1 MKKRATFFATAA
13 LIAALFFVALFAIL
27 QTPPAQAQDD
37 EPDTSTPAEDRFITV
52 SGLGTASVTP
62 DQAVIRLGVVTDA
75 PTATLAL
82 QQNGELVQEVISA
95 TQGLDIP
102 EEQIQTEFLRLEP
115 VREQVTTTEAQPLPP
130 GPVEPGEITGYR
142 ASNIIAVTVDDLDI
156 LGDLI
161 DTAVEAGANTIQGIN
176 FDVSNA
182 DTLASDA
189 RLEAIQNAQQKAEEL
204 ADAAGATLG
213 DVRAIRDL
221 SGDAVPLGIRA
232 DLAQAEGGSFPVQ
245 TGQQTIEVRV
255 EVTWA
260 LE

>member
-1 MKKRATFFATAA
+1 MKKRATIFATAT
-13 LIAALFFVALFAIL
+13 LIAALFFVALFAML
-27 QTPPAQAQDD
+27 QTPAAQAQDD
-37 EPDTSTPAEDRFITV
+37 EPDAPTAAEDRFITV

-75 PTATLAL
+75 PTATQAL
-82 QQNGELVQEVISA
+82 EENGELVQEVISA

-115 VREQVTTTEAQPLPP
+115 VREQETTPETQPLPP

-142 ASNIIAVTVDDLDI
+142 ASNIVAVTVNDLDI

-161 DTAVEAGANTIQGIN
+161 DTAVAAGANTIQGIR
-176 FDVSNA
+176 FDVS
-182 DTLASDA
+182 DSETLASDA
-189 RLEAIQNAQQKAEEL
+189 RLEAVQNAQQKAEEL

-213 DVRAIRDL
+213 DVIAIRDL
-221 SGDAVPLGIRA
+221 SGDAVPLGIQA
-232 DLAQAEGGSFPVQ
+232 DAVQAEGGSFPVQ
-245 TGQQTIEVRV
+245 SGQQTIEVRV